1 MISWAGAERKAARLL
16 KGNLD
21 VDDVYDELAT
31 LRDSVRAL
39 SARAGQSAS
48 RRYDRARDS
57 AAETWDDA
65 EEVMKDHL
73 AASLILA
80 IGLGVAVGYFL
91 RRSTE

>member
-21 VDDVYDELAT
+21 IDDVYDELAT
-31 LRDSVRAL
+31 LRNSVRAL
-39 SARAGQSAS
+39 SARAGHSAS
-48 RRYDRARDS
+48 RGYDRARNS
-57 AAETWDDA
+57 AVETWDDA

>member
-21 VDDVYDELAT
+21 IDDLYNEIEG

-65 EEVMKDHL
+65 EEAMKDHL
-73 AASLILA
+73 AASLLLA
-80 IGLGVAVGYFL
+80 IGLGIVVGYFI
-91 RRSTE
+91 RRGTE